1 MIQAW
6 TSSRS
11 HSPTR
16 SKFFIA
22 LAIGGSFVFIFQKAA
37 MSPEQRETAWV
48 RRFVTGPNGKLVWGG
63 AWLVWAVG
71 FGLLLGTFTD
81 KTAASP
87 YGSVGLVALFSGFF
101 LMMGFIWATIGE

>member
-1 MIQAW
+1 MDLFTLPFA
-6 TSSRS
+6 
-11 HSPTR
+11 HPLE
-16 SKFFIA
+16 FFIA
-22 LAIGGSFVFIFQKAA
+22 LAIGGSFVFIFQKSA
-37 MSPEQRETAWV
+37 MSAEQRETAWV
-48 RRFVTGPNGKLVWGG
+48 RRFVTGPNSKMLWGG

>member
-1 MIQAW
+1 MDMFTLPFA
-6 TSSRS
+6 
-11 HSPTR
+11 HPVE
-16 SKFFIA
+16 FFIA
-22 LAIGGSFVFIFQKAA
+22 LAIGGGFTFIFQKAA
-37 MSPEQRETAWV
+37 MSAEQRETAWV
-48 RRFVTGPNGKLVWGG
+48 KLFVTGPNGKMLWGG

>member
-1 MIQAW
+1 M
-6 TSSRS
+6 
-11 HSPTR
+11 
-16 SKFFIA
+16 
-22 LAIGGSFVFIFQKAA
+22 L
-37 MSPEQRETAWV
+37 
-48 RRFVTGPNGKLVWGG
+48 WGG

-71 FGLLLGTFTD
+71 FGFLLGTFTD

>member
-1 MIQAW
+1 MELFTLPFA
-6 TSSRS
+6 
-11 HSPTR
+11 HPLE
-16 SKFFIA
+16 FFIA
-22 LAIGGSFVFIFQKAA
+22 LAIGGAFVFVFQKSA
-37 MSPEQRETAWV
+37 MSAEQRETSWV
-48 RRFVTGPNGKLVWGG
+48 KRFVTGPNSKVLWGA
-63 AWLVWAVG
+63 AWLTWAVV